1 MNMSPDRILLYCRAG
16 FESEC
21 AQEIMDLATE
31 HGLAGYV
38 KAQKNAAYVEWVETV
53 PQHAKQLHESVR
65 FESLVFAR
73 QWFLS
78 LPMISDLPETDRAT
92 TLVEAFRSLKVRLGH
107 VWVESPD
114 TNEGKELAT
123 FCKKFTAPLTQK
135 LRQQDLLSKSQNA
148 GRSWGHAFFL
158 DSRRVF
164 VGYSTAGNRS
174 EHHNGI
180 MRLKFPHEAPSRSTL
195 KLDEAF
201 LTLLT
206 EEERDQYIRLSDKA
220 VDLGA
225 APGGWTWQLVRRGL
239 FVTAVD
245 NGPMDTALMET
256 GQVVHKRED
265 GFRFQPKQPVTWM
278 VCDMVEKP
286 HRVAD
291 LMADWLVKGLCRQ
304 TIFNLKLPMK
314 RRYEDL
320 QSCLHRIQRRLE
332 AADLEYVMRAR
343 QLYHDREEVTV
354 YFGIR

>member
-1 MNMSPDRILLYCRAG
+1 MSMSPDRILLYCRAG

-21 AQEIMDLATE
+21 AQEVMDHATE
-31 HGLAGYV
+31 NGCGGYIR
-38 KAQKNAAYVEWVETV
+38 AHKNAAYVEWVETV
-53 PQHAKQLHESVR
+53 PGHAKELYQSVR
-65 FESLVFAR
+65 FEQLIFAR

-78 LPMISDLPETDRAT
+78 LPMMEDLPETDRVTPLLA
-92 TLVEAFRSLKVRLGH
+92 AFRSLNVRLGH
-107 VWVESPD
+107 LWVESPD
-114 TNEGKELAT
+114 TNQGKELAT
-123 FCKKFTAPLTQK
+123 FCKKFTAPLAQR
-135 LRQQDLLSKSQNA
+135 LRQQELLSKSQNP
-148 GRSWGHAFFL
+148 GRAWGHAFFL

-164 VGYSTAGNRS
+164 VGYSTPNNRS
-174 EHHNGI
+174 IHQNGI
-180 MRLKFPHEAPSRSTL
+180 MRLKFPHDAPSRSTL

-206 EEERDQYIRLSDKA
+206 EEEREQRIRLSDKA

-245 NGPMDTALMET
+245 NGPMDAALLET

-265 GFRFQPKQPVTWM
+265 GFRFQPKQPVAWM

-291 LMADWLVKGLCRQ
+291 LIGDWLVKGLCRQ

-320 QSCLHRIQRRLE
+320 QSCLHRIQRRME
-332 AADLEYVMRAR
+332 AAGLDYVIRAR

-354 YFGIR
+354 YIGIC